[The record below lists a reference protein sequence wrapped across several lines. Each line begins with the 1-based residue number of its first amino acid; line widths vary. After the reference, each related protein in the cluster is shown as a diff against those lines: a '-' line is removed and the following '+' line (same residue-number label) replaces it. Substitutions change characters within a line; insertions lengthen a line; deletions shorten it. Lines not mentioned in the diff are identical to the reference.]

1 MGLNEESNDAALPDI
16 FEMYCAGHQ
25 NARLTVNYPG
35 GDGVFYFEN
44 GELIEARLGDLT
56 GEEAVRQAAR
66 LPREAFRV
74 DLDVAV
80 PPRAIFTGWTDLMD
94 GVEMEA
100 EMPPERKVSARP
112 QPVVAEPV
120 EAGSVTAATPDS
132 SSPAVTVEREQPRQ
146 AQPHRSARPDQP
158 AADQVSKP
166 AAEVQVRSA
175 VKHSNP
181 PTVSPAP
188 PPAVVSADDH
198 RLIQQAL
205 AATGVMQSGLII
217 DEDGVVVSELGES
230 DAALAQT
237 AFMVAG
243 LESLVSALFDL
254 GPCEGA
260 LLDHNGAATMVTR
273 ANGLSCAFVPVPRT
287 PVARAFNETR
297 RALEQ
302 SAGGQQ

>member
-1 MGLNEESNDAALPDI
+1 MGLSEENNEAALPDI

-56 GEEAVRQAAR
+56 GEEAFRQAAR

-80 PPRAIFTGWTDLMD
+80 PPRAIFTGWADLMD

-100 EMPPERKVSARP
+100 EMLTERNVSARL
-112 QPVVAEPV
+112 QPVIAEKV
-120 EAGSVTAATPDS
+120 EAASVTAATPDS
-132 SSPAVTVEREQPRQ
+132 SFPAATAEREQPRQ
-146 AQPHRSARPDQP
+146 AELRRSARPDQ
-158 AADQVSKP
+158 AATDKVSKS
-166 AAEVQVRSA
+166 AAEVQVRS
-175 VKHSNP
+175 VVNQSNP
-181 PTVSPAP
+181 PTASPAP
-188 PPAVVSADDH
+188 PAAVVSADDH

-217 DEDGVVVSELGES
+217 DEDGVVVSELGDS
-230 DAALAQT
+230 DATLAQT

-287 PVARAFNETR
+287 PVARAFNEAR

-302 SAGGQQ
+302 SAGGQS

>member
-1 MGLNEESNDAALPDI
+1 M
-16 FEMYCAGHQ
+16 
-25 NARLTVNYPG
+25 
-35 GDGVFYFEN
+35 
-44 GELIEARLGDLT
+44 
-56 GEEAVRQAAR
+56 
-66 LPREAFRV
+66 
-74 DLDVAV
+74 
-80 PPRAIFTGWTDLMD
+80 
-94 GVEMEA
+94 
-100 EMPPERKVSARP
+100 
-112 QPVVAEPV
+112 
-120 EAGSVTAATPDS
+120 
-132 SSPAVTVEREQPRQ
+132 
-146 AQPHRSARPDQP
+146 
-158 AADQVSKP
+158 
-166 AAEVQVRSA
+166 
-175 VKHSNP
+175 KHSNP

>member
-1 MGLNEESNDAALPDI
+1 MDLREENNEAGLPDI
-16 FEMYCAGHQ
+16 FKLYCAGNQ

-44 GELIEARLGDLT
+44 GELIEARLGELT
-56 GEEAVRQAAR
+56 GEAAFREAAR

-80 PPRAIFTGWTDLMD
+80 PPRAIFAGWTDLMD
-94 GVEMEA
+94 GSEA
-100 EMPPERKVSARP
+100 ETEMLPERKVSARP
-112 QPVVAEPV
+112 QTF
-120 EAGSVTAATPDS
+120 VTAGAAGPVIAATSDS
-132 SSPAVTVEREQPRQ
+132 SSSAVTTEREPPRADQ
-146 AQPHRSARPDQP
+146 LRHPARTDQ
-158 AADQVSKP
+158 AADQVRRP

-175 VKHSNP
+175 VNHSIP
-181 PTVSPAP
+181 PTDRPAP
-188 PPAVVSADDH
+188 PVAAVGADDH
-198 RLIQQAL
+198 LLIQQAL

-230 DAALAQT
+230 DATLAQT

-243 LESLVSALFDL
+243 LDSLVAALFDL

-260 LLDHNGAATMVTR
+260 LLDHHGAATMVTR
-273 ANGLSCAFVPVPRT
+273 AGGLSCAFVPVPRT
-287 PVARAFNETR
+287 PVARAFSETR

-302 SAGGQQ
+302 AAGGQP